1 MKGFIL
7 NGFPPYTMPTRG
19 IIPKWFPMIKLD
31 GNWCDDILD
40 IIIIIIIILLNNI
53 RELSTFYTHS
63 LHTNSPY
70 STDIVV

>member
-40 IIIIIIIILLNNI
+40 IAPIL
-53 RELSTFYTHS
+53 S
-63 LHTNSPY
+63 Y
-70 STDIVV
+70 SK